1 MEKWNLLRVSVRQV
15 LSGFHTQCSW
25 LLWIFK
31 NDGFFFLTNMQDVNW
46 WTGVILSCFYEPFGL
61 SFWRHPFTAK
71 EPLRK
76 YCYAKFLQICSD
88 EETNSS
94 TFWMAWGWVHFQ
106 QIFILGELFPS
117 SVQYTAILSAFSIS
131 QKSLCPNYQGRPN
144 LNSTIFKLHFMHRK
158 WIFLVKNC
166 L

>member
-1 MEKWNLLRVSVRQV
+1 MKLTESFCQASSLWFPYTVFLTSVN
-15 LSGFHTQCSW
+15 
-25 LLWIFK
+25 FK

-106 QIFILGELFPS
+106 QIFILGELFLQVYSTPLFYLRF
-117 SVQYTAILSAFSIS
+117 QYHRNHCALTTREDLIWTPQYLNCIS
-131 QKSLCPNYQGRPN
+131 CTETGY
-144 LNSTIFKLHFMHRK
+144 F
-158 WIFLVKNC
+158 
-166 L
+166 